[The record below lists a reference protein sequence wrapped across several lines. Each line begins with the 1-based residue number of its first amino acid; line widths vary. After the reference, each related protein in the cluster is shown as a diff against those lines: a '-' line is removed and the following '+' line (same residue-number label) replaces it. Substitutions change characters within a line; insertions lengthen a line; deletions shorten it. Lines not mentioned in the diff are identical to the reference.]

1 MSAAHKRGA
10 GRGEITMTKI
20 YAARYSLNGN
30 ENLRSF
36 SVNDVQE
43 IYEHYNR
50 LNEECG
56 YDTAS
61 GEGYKVIEILRGLS
75 GDPCCRAIDLGAF
88 MVDKKVDDLCWD
100 CQAKWEKMQ

>member
-1 MSAAHKRGA
+1 
-10 GRGEITMTKI
+10 MTKI

-61 GEGYKVIEILRGLS
+61 GEGKNAVIKKALAVTLEPPPTGISARIETPLRS
-75 GDPCCRAIDLGAF
+75 AQTIKAVCP
-88 MVDKKVDDLCWD
+88 
-100 CQAKWEKMQ
+100 